1 MEPKRRMT
9 QEEITTA
16 HKKKKY
22 YDAVYHVMQHE
33 NLTKDQIEKIARKIS
48 ELTIHLI
55 QNEYGNE

>member
-1 MEPKRRMT
+1 MASKERMT
-9 QEEITTA
+9 QEQIVYS

-22 YDAVYHVMQHE
+22 YDAIYHVMQHE

-55 QNEYGNE
+55 QNEYGIE